1 MTHLT
6 PSLASLFCTATP
18 STSALPTLAVVHNP
32 VYPWRPTTRF
42 TPFIASTPCLF
53 SLRYAA
59 IVDTLIFLSVWYST
73 SIVIKTSNSFPVNR
87 HSASAAPGLP
97 RTSTL
102 LIVLPIGF
110 NIVVNTERRKLT
122 DVDAKSSCTTSGSL
136 AQMPFSFDAA
146 NEQCLSTS
154 IPCASTSLSACY
166 YIPIAIKRSSYDL
179 ANGRCLLKA
188 SFNLNFSP
196 VLDTNRNK
204 TPGSSPTCRHSSY
217 DTRNTWQHCAKHLQ
231 GASLHSAYQTLGLS
245 TTNHESDKKL
255 TEILNV
261 RYRPGQQRTT
271 HIDSSVSRLK
281 LAVSMG
287 VQQQPLI

>member
-1 MTHLT
+1 MAPHNTIYSFHSIYTL
-6 PSLASLFCTATP
+6 PVFFEIRCHRGHPYISVSL
-18 STSALPTLAVVHNP
+18 
-32 VYPWRPTTRF
+32 
-42 TPFIASTPCLF
+42 
-53 SLRYAA
+53 
-59 IVDTLIFLSVWYST
+59 
-73 SIVIKTSNSFPVNR
+73 TSNSFPVNR

-136 AQMPFSFDAA
+136 AQMPFSLLLHTDRDKAPH
-146 NEQCLSTS
+146 LPSPISTDS
-154 IPCASTSLSACY
+154 RRAFTFCTLL
-166 YIPIAIKRSSYDL
+166 AII
-179 ANGRCLLKA
+179 
-188 SFNLNFSP
+188 FNLI
-196 VLDTNRNK
+196 VDTHRHKTHQNGCRFIVHNLYISAHNRDPPRYL
-204 TPGSSPTCRHSSY
+204 TPTAIRHSSY